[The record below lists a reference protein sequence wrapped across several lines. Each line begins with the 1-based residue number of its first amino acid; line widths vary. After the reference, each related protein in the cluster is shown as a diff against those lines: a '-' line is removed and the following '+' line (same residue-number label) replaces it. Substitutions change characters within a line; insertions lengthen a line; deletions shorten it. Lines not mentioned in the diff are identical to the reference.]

1 MMEYSGYSQYLSDN
15 YRHVC
20 KRNAQGDS
28 DLYYCTDEGLI
39 YMSPCI
45 MSSMVTG
52 PVPIMFPDP
61 DPQWFFE
68 GYPEVVE
75 AGEAMG
81 SLVDYVAVSF
91 YARQDGHIFAGF
103 DPIDIYDG
111 YINDQGQYVKDI
123 QIDKDYRKGDFV
135 FAILLNK
142 YAGAAQYT
150 MIRDN
155 STWGLLS
162 EVSNVLPGQEVTKMV
177 SVTSGVTTEESK
189 TFATTV
195 GATIGF
201 KAGVTGA
208 EVTASLTTSLTQSFK
223 SSVAYTTEI
232 TVTDSITFPA
242 QPREQRVAIYQFIQ
256 DYDIIPGGPLMGWRD
271 YLNGTSTDEAKFFS
285 SKWVC
290 NVDQAPP
297 FRYPSRYFAT
307 SFVLEPE

>member
-1 MMEYSGYSQYLSDN
+1 MMEYSGYSQFLSDT

-20 KRNAQGDS
+20 RPNAVGGS
-28 DLYYCTDEGLI
+28 DMYFCREDGFV
-39 YMSPCI
+39 S
-45 MSSMVTG
+45 VTPLLLNATVNA

-68 GYPEVVE
+68 GYPNIVQ
-75 AGEAMG
+75 AGSAMG
-81 SLVDYVAVSF
+81 SLVNYVPVSF
-91 YARQDGHIFAGF
+91 YARQDGHITAAF

-111 YINDQGQYVKDI
+111 YINDQGAYVKAI

-142 YAGAAQYT
+142 YAGAAQST
-150 MIRDN
+150 MIQDN
-155 STWGLLS
+155 STWALLS
-162 EVSNVLPGQEVTKMV
+162 EVSNVLPGQIVTKMV

-189 TFATTV
+189 SFSSTV
-195 GATIGF
+195 GSTIGF

-208 EVTASLTTSLTQSFK
+208 EVTASLTVSLSASFK

-232 TVTDSITFPA
+232 TVTDSVTFPA

-256 DYDIIPGGPLMGWRD
+256 DYNIIPGGPLQGWRN
-271 YLNGTSTDEAKFFS
+271 YLNGTTTDEAKFFS
-285 SKWVC
+285 SRWIC

-297 FRYPSRYFAT
+297 FRYPTRYFAT